1 MTTTEVTQENVP
13 QTLDDLRKMA
23 KLGTEIEEQA
33 KQFVNALQNPLSPP
47 EPNQVFLEYF
57 GDLTPAAAN
66 EILAGLENIN
76 RNFNHIYKALDTGY
90 HVDGRFDGSG
100 KFLGLEL
107 SPDPDGPETINKD

>member
-1 MTTTEVTQENVP
+1 
-13 QTLDDLRKMA
+13 MA